1 MDGRYVKIW
10 RMGVVEKKAR
20 KVRRL
25 RAFQKALL
33 IAAVGGVMVAIG
45 AVPDV
50 NKILKHL
57 RNRKNDARFRYQA
70 NTALRR
76 LAVQGLVTFEERGGK
91 RYARATEAGKRML
104 ELESLREKS
113 THKPRRWDGRW
124 RVVLFDIP
132 ERRRRVRNLLRKFMQ
147 EFGFVRLQ
155 DSAWIYPYDCEDIIA
170 LAKANFRIG
179 ADALYMIVEQLERD
193 EHLREHFELSLK

>member
-1 MDGRYVKIW
+1 
-10 RMGVVEKKAR
+10 MGVVEKKAR

-25 RAFQKALL
+25 RTFQKAML

-45 AVPDV
+45 AVPDF

-57 RNRKNDARFRYQA
+57 RNRKNDARFRYQT

-76 LAVQGLVTFEERGGK
+76 LVAQGLITFEERNGK
-91 RYARATEAGKRML
+91 RYARITEAGKQML
-104 ELESLREKS
+104 EMESLRDKS
-113 THKPRRWDGRW
+113 MQKQKKWDGRW
-124 RVVLFDIP
+124 RVVIFDIP
-132 ERRRRVRNLLRKFMQ
+132 EQRRGVRNMLRKFMQ

-155 DSAWIYPYDCEDIIA
+155 DSVWIYSYDCEDIIA

-179 ADALYMIVEQLERD
+179 WDVLYMIVEQLERD
-193 EHLREHFELSLK
+193 KHLREHFGLSSA

>member
-1 MDGRYVKIW
+1 
-10 RMGVVEKKAR
+10 MGVVEKKAR
-20 KVRRL
+20 KIRRL

-45 AVPDV
+45 AVPDF

-57 RNRKNDARFRYQA
+57 LKRKNDARFRYQT
-70 NTALRR
+70 NTTLRR
-76 LAVQGLVTFEERGGK
+76 LVAQGLITFEERDGR
-91 RYARATEAGKRML
+91 RYARATEAGERML
-104 ELESLREKS
+104 EMESLREKNKQ
-113 THKPRRWDGRW
+113 KPKRWDGRW

-132 ERRRRVRNLLRKFMQ
+132 ERRRKVRNLLRKFMV
-147 EFGFVRLQ
+147 EYGFLRLQ
-155 DSAWIYPYDCEDIIA
+155 DSAWIYPYDCEDVIA

-193 EHLREHFELSLK
+193 KHLREHFGLPLA